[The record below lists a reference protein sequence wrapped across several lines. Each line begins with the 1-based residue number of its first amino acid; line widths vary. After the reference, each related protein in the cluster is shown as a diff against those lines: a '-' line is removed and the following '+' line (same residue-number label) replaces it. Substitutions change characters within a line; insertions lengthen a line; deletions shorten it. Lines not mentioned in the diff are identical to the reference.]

1 MDHIK
6 QGAER
11 VHLYLYLKTVS
22 YILTI
27 YMKLLGIILLNTF
40 LKCLPNF
47 LIEKQIR

>member
-6 QGAER
+6 QVTER
-11 VHLYLYLKTVS
+11 VCLYLFLKTVS
-22 YILTI
+22 YFLTI

-40 LKCLPNF
+40 LKCVCNF